1 MSFTTLISSA
11 DLAPHVTDADWA
23 VVDCRFDLAQPEWGE
38 GQYQAAHIPGARFV
52 GYPSG
57 GHLLVGHQEAVTS
70 EIVAFLR

>member
-1 MSFTTLISSA
+1 LYGT
-11 DLAPHVTDADWA
+11 
-23 VVDCRFDLAQPEWGE
+23 FDGAR
-38 GQYQAAHIPGARFV
+38 YTAAHIPGARFV